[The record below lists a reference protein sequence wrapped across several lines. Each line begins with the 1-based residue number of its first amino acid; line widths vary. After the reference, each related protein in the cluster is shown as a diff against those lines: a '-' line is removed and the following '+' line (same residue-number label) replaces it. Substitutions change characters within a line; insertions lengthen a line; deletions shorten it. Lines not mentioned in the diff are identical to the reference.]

1 MRPAAQLAAAWLSL
15 WPAAVR
21 ADSTG
26 DAQQGFAELRLSLYP
41 GASGDGFQ
49 LVERVRPSLTAELS
63 ERVKLVTTIEAG
75 LRQGR
80 DLTREFQRALE
91 HSELGPLLQAAQCRW
106 PSYQNSLLRIDGAAD
121 YLYVDRL
128 FLDVYAGAIDVR
140 LGRQALNWGSA
151 QFFNPTDPFPEV
163 LLAEPW
169 RARRGVNAVR
179 AVVPFGDSHDVT
191 AVVAT
196 SDALD
201 ELRAAAKLRLN
212 WAGTDFG
219 LVSVYRGAHRNGLV
233 GVDIRGTLE
242 VGYWLEAAYLVGES
256 PHEELAVGIDY
267 SFPILERATAFIQYY
282 RNGAGAT
289 DPSGYQRSAALGAI
303 APPTCAGSS
312 LPLGAAN
319 TQRDPFA
326 PFVLGRDYL
335 VAGSSVLFLPEL
347 SATLAWLQNLN
358 DGTGL
363 LVPTVSYNLLDWLDL
378 ALSAQIPYAVDRGG
392 ELKPSRRD
400 LRLQV
405 AAPSGETLTADLSGL
420 VPDTTL
426 TVWSRASF

>member
-1 MRPAAQLAAAWLSL
+1 MRHTALAAALLAL
-15 WPAAVR
+15 WPAATR
-21 ADSTG
+21 AESTG
-26 DAQQGFAELRLSLYP
+26 DTQQGFAELRLSLYP
-41 GASGDGFQ
+41 GASGDALQ
-49 LVERVRPSLTAELS
+49 VVERVRPTLTAELS

-80 DLTREFQRALE
+80 DLSREFQRALE
-91 HSELGPLLQAAQCRW
+91 HSELGPLLQQAQCRW
-106 PSYQNSLLRIDGAAD
+106 PSFQNSLLRIDGAAD

-128 FLDVYAGAIDVR
+128 FVDVYAGAIDVR
-140 LGRQALNWGSA
+140 VGRQALNWGSA

-169 RARRGVNAVR
+169 RARRGVNALR
-179 AVVPFGDSHDVT
+179 AVVALGESHDVT
-191 AVVAT
+191 AVVAG

-219 LVSVYRGAHRNGLV
+219 LVSVYRGPHRNGLV

-256 PHEELAVGIDY
+256 PHAELAVGIDY

-282 RNGAGAT
+282 RNGAGAA
-289 DPSGYQRSAALGAI
+289 DASGYQRSAALGAI
-303 APPTCAGSS
+303 APPTCAGQRFA
-312 LPLGAAN
+312 LGAGS
-319 TQRDPFA
+319 QRDPFA

-335 VAGSSVLFLPEL
+335 VAGSSVLFQPEL

-378 ALSAQIPYAVDRGG
+378 ALSAQIPYAVDGGG

-400 LRLQV
+400 LRLRV
-405 AAPSGETLTADLSGL
+405 AAPSGGTLTADLSGL